1 MSKEYKLIVADVRSF
16 EPQVNRALDMGW
28 ELQGIPFYDGSR
40 FIQAMIK
47 EIGRHSCR
55 TTRRTVRRIAGT
67 SPTYRA
73 SSDLRPAG

>member
-40 FIQAMIK
+40 CIQAMIK
-47 EIGRHSCR
+47 EKSKKK
-55 TTRRTVRRIAGT
+55 
-67 SPTYRA
+67 
-73 SSDLRPAG
+73 DK